1 MEENIKDESCGKK
14 CEERKGTSEECE
26 KKVGKFLS
34 LQRRCNTVWSE
45 KEVLRNN
52 LFQRERGDTETGGV
66 SQIAYLLAK
75 YLKFWV
81 HKWAQGVH
89 TDKYVNTQWKEKK
102 KISGGTSVKLDTL
115 REPRRSR
122 SGVAAFWVQA
132 NGSDR

>member
-1 MEENIKDESCGKK
+1 MRAVGRNARK
-14 CEERKGTSEECE
+14 EREQVRSVK

-75 YLKFWV
+75 HLKFWV

-89 TDKYVNTQWKEKK
+89 TDKYVNKQWKEKK
-102 KISGGTSVKLDTL
+102 KYLVEQVWNLTRWGNLDGAEAASQRFGSKLTL
-115 REPRRSR
+115 
-122 SGVAAFWVQA
+122 ATA
-132 NGSDR
+132 NML